1 MADAARKFFPEVR
14 LTNHK
19 LQSVVYRLQKVPFSQ
34 RDIENAAHLLHEL
47 QTNAGRDVLLA
58 ELAVTPDS
66 DGGYHISLNKLLSLL
81 ITIRLQIPEEF
92 DLDIF
97 HKQQVFNERA
107 QSARFGAV
115 KLEGYTPARKQN
127 DIDDAALL
135 VACLEE
141 AQSIVLPI
149 GAIEELKKEEETAEE
164 VVKAQGETSGGAG
177 IPIPIIEKDKKKEK
191 EEKEKKKQEE
201 QKPPQPIDKDLYARA
216 QDVDKFNIAYLK
228 EAERIREAVLRGIA
242 ASYGVNDQQFVVF
255 RNTFFKSRD
264 ELYPFILLELQKLRP
279 EDVGKTGAR
288 LRLFRDIMIRAQT
301 KRSFQDALFDALN
314 STNGKLFENKVQAK
328 KRFAQQFASITPAT
342 IAQNID
348 NATFSG
354 VLKNQENGKELEAN
368 LQKIAEFNQKAGSD
382 IRSSEAYTD
391 SLEKNLRTFLTT
403 IHVPEQDINGV
414 LLRLKALAIT
424 RANVDRMDEKAFERL
439 FSDLFQ
445 SPTIQRNLEAEI
457 ARAKAAGVQAF
468 SWQSFFLHYIS
479 AHRQQIYALTHQ
491 NGVLYADPT
500 HGVRPQV
507 TLGVEKALQAFGFKE
522 VAAGL
527 YGTSPQPNQAGARFR
542 GTLNQHIQNFLGQ
555 PQGIQEYLVNQFA
568 PTTPFSATV
577 WKQLHQ
583 KEKTTQLYQLF
594 MQYGVS
600 QDFVQF
606 LYLQN
611 IGDDGL
617 FEAGSALSEF
627 MGEGFSAGQN
637 SPMFTG
643 AQDKNNLDR
652 QLGQFVLTI
661 LAAGV
666 LGPEAAAAIEKLNQV
681 IQIASQIPVLGP
693 IIQDAYNKLVE
704 MTGKQLKLL
713 LAILA
718 GIMAA
723 IALILG
729 LIGWAIWQGAKWFF
743 SQGVANLSGLLGVT
757 KNLFAAVGKW
767 ALGGLTKF
775 FTGLGAGFSS
785 FMTQLSAGLG
795 TVGGF
800 SGAVVATTG
809 LGVLGWGAL
818 TQQQRQLAFQTSVEG
833 SIRSAIY
840 ATGVGNQ
847 GCWPTS
853 GQVNGLDV
861 YSSRLGGGTHGVH
874 HGCETG
880 LSGQNVC
887 GVGPGLGGQAID
899 IGAPTGAPVYAPYPG
914 VATFYPEGF
923 GICSIASA
931 FGIDCGYGNHV
942 ILKSTINGKDLVF
955 FFGHLNDFGNF
966 GAGTEASVSIGDVI
980 GTVNS
985 SGHSTGP
992 HVHYEVH
999 GAYRDEIVQEPP
1011 IMDGEV
1017 RSKCDPGYNTSTL

>member
-1 MADAARKFFPEVR
+1 MADRFF
-14 LTNHK
+14 TNDLLK
-19 LQSVVYRLQKVPFSQ
+19 DAEIQSVAYRLKNLPFS
-34 RDIENAAHLLHEL
+34 RDDIENAAHLIHEL
-47 QTNAGRDVLLA
+47 NSAGRDALLE
-58 ELAVTPDS
+58 ELAQHPDS
-66 DGGYHISLNKLLSLL
+66 VEKHRVSFNTALSILATARMRIDERLDGKIFGHTRVFSPIAQRASFGTHPVDGY
-81 ITIRLQIPEEF
+81 TTQQ
-92 DLDIF
+92 
-97 HKQQVFNERA
+97 KQQDINDATLFMDCI
-107 QSARFGAV
+107 
-115 KLEGYTPARKQN
+115 LE
-127 DIDDAALL
+127 ALE
-135 VACLEE
+135 VH
-141 AQSIVLPI
+141 LPPEI
-149 GAIEELKKEEETAEE
+149 EEELKKEEAAPEE
-164 VVKAQGETSGGAG
+164 AAKAQEPTAGGGG
-177 IPIPIIEKDKKKEK
+177 IPIPIIEKEKTKKEK
-191 EEKEKKKQEE
+191 EEEEKKKKEEE
-201 QKPPQPIDKDLYARA
+201 QKQPQPIDKDLYTSAKK
-216 QDVDKFNIAYLK
+216 VDEFNTAYIK
-228 EAERIREAVLRGIA
+228 EAERLREAVLHGVA
-242 ASYGVNDQQFVVF
+242 ASYGVNDQQFMVF

-279 EDVGKTGAR
+279 EDLGKTGAR

-301 KRSFQDALFDALN
+301 KGAFQEALFDALH
-314 STNGKLFENKVQAK
+314 STKKGLFENKVQAK

-354 VLKNQENGKELEAN
+354 ALPNQQTGKELEEN
-368 LQKIAEFNQKAGSD
+368 LKKIAEFNQKAGSD

-391 SLEKNLRTFLTT
+391 SLEKDLRAFLTT

-424 RANVDRMDEKAFERL
+424 RANVDKMEPEAFERL

-445 SPTIQRNLEAEI
+445 SPTVQRNLNAEV
-457 ARAKAAGVQAF
+457 ARAKAVGLQTF
-468 SWQSFFLHYIS
+468 SWQSFFLRYIS
-479 AHRQQIYALTHQ
+479 AHRQQIYVLTHQ

-507 TLGVEKALQAFGFKE
+507 TLGVEKALQSFGFKE

-527 YGTSPQPNQAGARFR
+527 YATAPQPNQAGARFR
-542 GTLNQHIQNFLGQ
+542 GTLNQHIQNFLSQ
-555 PQGIQEYLVNQFA
+555 PQGVQEYLVNQFA

-600 QDFVQF
+600 QDFTQL
-606 LYLQN
+606 LYLQD
-611 IGDDGL
+611 IDAGGFFKAGD
-617 FEAGSALSEF
+617 ALSGF
-627 MGEGFSAGQN
+627 MGEGFFAGQN
-637 SPMFTG
+637 SPVFNG
-643 AQDKNNLDR
+643 AEDKNAFDR
-652 QLGQFVLTI
+652 QMGQFALTM

-681 IQIASQIPVLGP
+681 IQIASQIPILGP
-693 IIQDAYNKLVE
+693 IIQEAYNKIVE
-704 MTGKQLKLL
+704 MTGRELKW
-713 LAILA
+713 ILA
-718 GIMAA
+718 GIAA
-723 IALILG
+723 ALAVVALILG
-729 LIGWAIWQGAKWFF
+729 ALGFLIWQGIKALASRFGGGVLSGF
-743 SQGVANLSGLLGVT
+743 SQGVS
-757 KNLFAAVGKW
+757 AAARAAW
-767 ALGGLTKF
+767 GGLTKF

-853 GQVNGLDV
+853 GQVNGLDM

-887 GVGPGLGGQAID
+887 GLGPGLGGQAID
-899 IGAPTGAPVYAPYPG
+899 IGAPTGASVYAPYPG

-942 ILKSTINGKDLVF
+942 ILKSTISGKDLVF

-985 SGHSTGP
+985 SGHSTGA
-992 HVHYEVH
+992 HLHYEVH

-1011 IMDGEV
+1011 IMDKDV